1 MARVIHQT
9 AVIAPDAVLPE
20 HVEVGPYA
28 IIGPSVTV
36 GAGSVIG
43 PHAILERNVKLGQ
56 RVKVGPGSII
66 GGDPQDLKYKGEETW
81 AEVGDDTVIRE
92 YVTVNRGTTQSFR
105 TTVGKGCLLMS
116 YVHLGHDCHV
126 SDGVVVSNG
135 TGLAGHVDVGAR
147 AIINGMCGVQQF
159 VRIGTF
165 AYVGGHSGVRKDVPP
180 YCRTDG
186 DRVLGLNKV
195 GLERNGFSPEAVSA
209 LQAAYRIFFRSS
221 LNISQAL
228 ERVRAELA
236 GRPEVDLLVRFI
248 ESSQRGVMV

>member
-1 MARVIHQT
+1 VATRIHPTAIISPGADLDGTVQVGPF
-9 AVIAPDAVLPE
+9 AVIGPD
-20 HVEVGPYA
+20 
-28 IIGPSVTV
+28 VTV
-36 GAGSVIG
+36 GADTIIG
-43 PHAILERNVKLGQ
+43 PHAILERNVRMGA
-56 RVKVGPGSII
+56 RCRVGPGSII
-66 GGDPQDLKYKGEETW
+66 GGDPQDLKYRGEETW
-81 AEVGDDTVIRE
+81 AEIGDDTVIRE

-105 TTVGKGCLLMS
+105 TSVGRGCLLMS

-126 SDGVVVSNG
+126 EDGAVISNG
-135 TGLAGHVDVGAR
+135 SGLAGHVAVGAR

-195 GLERNGFSPEAVSA
+195 GLERAGFPAEAIEA

-228 ERVRAELA
+228 DRVRRELP
-236 GRPEVDLLVRFI
+236 GRPEVEALVQFI